1 MNQQLETPTFN
12 FFRATPPELL
22 TNPPLASSLQSLETT
37 FLLLSLE
44 RYPSALVTCVSA
56 WESVIKAKLAIPP
69 EDRRTS
75 TAQLLED
82 IRKSEP
88 ILMEFDQG
96 KLKILRDTRNHIT
109 HYGFSPHHD
118 QDCGRLLIETG
129 LPFLT
134 ALYQTLFGFHLHW
147 RDVRAGLTDFT
158 QLTAQEARTVGLIP
172 DLSDQISIVNTM
184 FELNRHSDG
193 FDVLLCFKV
202 FTHYLR
208 FMLRESYASYTDE
221 LIAERTLSNG
231 MRFQIEQEEKNRISN
246 QMGGETW
253 EFDCPI
259 CHSPYSIVAGL
270 NTNMF
275 DQGRVLLNWGV
286 CVSCHLVMPQ
296 QAHHLTDLVL
306 SKELARQEEAIL
318 AGYK

>member
-22 TNPPLASSLQSLETT
+22 ANPPLASSLQSLETT

-75 TAQLLED
+75 TAQLLEV

-96 KLKILRDTRNHIT
+96 KLKILRDTRNHIA

-134 ALYQTLFGFHLHW
+134 ALYQTLFSFHLHW
-147 RDVRAGLTDFT
+147 RDVRPGLTDFT

-172 DLSDQISIVNTM
+172 DLSEQISIVNTM
-184 FELNRHSDG
+184 FELNRHSEG

-208 FMLRESYASYTDE
+208 FMLRDSYASYTDE

-253 EFDCPI
+253 DFDCPI
-259 CHSPYSIVAGL
+259 CHSSCSIVAGL

-286 CVSCHLVMPQ
+286 CVSCRLVMPK
-296 QAHHLTDLVL
+296 QAHHLADLVL

>member
-1 MNQQLETPTFN
+1 M
-12 FFRATPPELL
+12 
-22 TNPPLASSLQSLETT
+22 
-37 FLLLSLE
+37 
-44 RYPSALVTCVSA
+44 
-56 WESVIKAKLAIPP
+56 
-69 EDRRTS
+69 
-75 TAQLLED
+75 
-82 IRKSEP
+82 SEP
-88 ILMEFDQG
+88 ILMAFDYA
-96 KLKILRDTRNHIT
+96 KLDVLLKTRNRVT

-147 RDVRAGLTDFT
+147 RDVRPGLTDFT
-158 QLTAQEARTVGLIP
+158 QLTVQEARTVGLIP
-172 DLSDQISIVNTM
+172 DLSDQINIVNTM
-184 FELNRHSDG
+184 FELNRHSEG
-193 FDVLLCFKV
+193 FDILLCFKV

-286 CVSCHLVMPQ
+286 CVSCRLVMPK

-306 SKELARQEEAIL
+306 SKELAQQQEAIL

>member
-1 MNQQLETPTFN
+1 MSYHIESPTLH
-12 FFRATPPELL
+12 FFRATPQEWKE
-22 TNPPLASSLQSLETT
+22 NPPLASSLQSLETT

-44 RYPSALVTCVSA
+44 RYPSALMTCVSA

-96 KLKILRDTRNHIT
+96 KLKILRDTRNRIT

-118 QDCGRLLIETG
+118 KDCGHLLIETG

-147 RDVRAGLTDFT
+147 RDVRPGLTDFT

-172 DLSDQISIVNTM
+172 DLSDQINIVNTM
-184 FELNRHSDG
+184 FELNRHSEG

-208 FMLRESYASYTDE
+208 FMLRESYASYTNE

-259 CHSPYSIVAGL
+259 CNSPKTIVAGL
-270 NTNMF
+270 DISEF
-275 DQGRVLLNWGV
+275 DKSLVSLPWGV
-286 CVSCHLVMPQ
+286 CVSCHLVMPK
-296 QAHHLTDLVL
+296 QAHHLADLVL
-306 SKELARQEEAIL
+306 SKELEMQREAIL
-318 AGYK
+318 DCYR

>member
-1 MNQQLETPTFN
+1 MNDHLEAPTLH
-12 FFRATPPELL
+12 FFRATPQELVR
-22 TNPPLASSLQSLETT
+22 NPPLASSLQSLETA

-44 RYPSALVTCVSA
+44 RYPSALVACVSA
-56 WESVIKAKLAIPP
+56 CESVIKAKLGIPQD
-69 EDRRTS
+69 DRISTS
-75 TAQLLED
+75 KILEK
-82 IRKSEP
+82 IRMSEP
-88 ILMEFDQG
+88 ILMTFDYA
-96 KLKILRDTRNHIT
+96 KLDVLLKTRNRVT

-184 FELNRHSDG
+184 FELNRHSEG
-193 FDVLLCFKV
+193 FDVLFCFKA

-231 MRFQIEQEEKNRISN
+231 MRFQIEQEEKNSISN
-246 QMGGETW
+246 QIGGETW

-286 CVSCHLVMPQ
+286 CVSCRLVMPK
-296 QAHHLTDLVL
+296 QAHHLADLVL
-306 SKELARQEEAIL
+306 SKELAQQQEAIL